1 MYDLC
6 IKLIVLGIT
15 SSIFELLFEPIAVNI
30 FVWLIKTAV
39 IKSFNQSQLEL
50 SMILFVSV
58 SITSLLHVG
67 TFSKNS
73 LNNKS
78 IEVLFGLLVL

>member
-50 SMILFVSV
+50 SMILICFSFYNF
-58 SITSLLHVG
+58 ITPCRY
-67 TFSKNS
+67 F
-73 LNNKS
+73 
-78 IEVLFGLLVL
+78 F